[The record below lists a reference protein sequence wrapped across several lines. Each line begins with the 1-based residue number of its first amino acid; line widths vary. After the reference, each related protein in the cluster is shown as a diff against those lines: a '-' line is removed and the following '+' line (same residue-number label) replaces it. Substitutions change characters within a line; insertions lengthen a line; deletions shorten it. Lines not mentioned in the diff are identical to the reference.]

1 MAVLTSF
8 KHLGRE
14 QWRVSRR
21 NVCFSFSLCHTR
33 GGRGPSSPHG
43 GLPEASICISVP
55 PAGKPQRPQDPD
67 SIRAPNLPVLSAPH
81 PAWGSSGVGVT
92 CPPPPPT
99 PQPSHS
105 EPAQEKARPLPSRD
119 SWSNSGPAVEAG
131 IRLPPP
137 DPHRHALTELLCLSD
152 PLGSGGYS
160 TARGTGQGAERV
172 YLSSSAGPVEY
183 PSAPPPPASPSSGQA
198 VAAAKATARY
208 RQVTRPRG
216 PCMPRDPVGRE
227 GRCLRP

>member
-1 MAVLTSF
+1 MSSGECLAETSVSHSLF
-8 KHLGRE
+8 VIPVAGGGPAAPTEVSQRHPSVSPFLPQGSPSGR
-14 QWRVSRR
+14 R
-21 NVCFSFSLCHTR
+21 TR
-33 GGRGPSSPHG
+33 TR
-43 GLPEASICISVP
+43 
-55 PAGKPQRPQDPD
+55 
-67 SIRAPNLPVLSAPH
+67 SAPPTSQSSRH
-81 PAWGSSGVGVT
+81 RTPPGDLVGLGSPAH
-92 CPPPPPT
+92 PPPPT

-208 RQVTRPRG
+208 HHVTRPRG
-216 PCMPRDPVGRE
+216 RCMPRDPVGRE